1 MTEHDD
7 DLRRALHDAVADVRP
22 EGSLDDIRSRTDK
35 VVPMNSKRWI
45 LPTFTVA
52 AVMALVVGGAF
63 WLTQDDEP
71 AAGPAATPS
80 QGATSPADDPT
91 AAETV
96 TAAVPVYYLG
106 DARSGQKLYREF
118 QQMTLCPGAECL
130 MNRSVVQALGG
141 SPADPDYST
150 PWPDDAGV
158 DATTYDGDVLTIDLT
173 GDLHDR
179 PAGMDATTAEL
190 AIQQLVFSAQAGLG
204 EGRVP
209 VQLLLD
215 GQHTDTVLGVPAS
228 EPLAAADEDDV
239 LAPVQITTP
248 EQGGE
253 VSSPVEV
260 SGRAA
265 AFEAN
270 VVWEV
275 LAGGTVVEE
284 GFATAEECCT
294 LAPYSFTIDGLEPGS
309 YTLVVHDE
317 DMSGEG
323 GPVNK
328 DTKEFTVR

>member
-1 MTEHDD
+1 
-7 DLRRALHDAVADVRP
+7 
-22 EGSLDDIRSRTDK
+22 
-35 VVPMNSKRWI
+35 
-45 LPTFTVA
+45 
-52 AVMALVVGGAF
+52 
-63 WLTQDDEP
+63 
-71 AAGPAATPS
+71 
-80 QGATSPADDPT
+80 
-91 AAETV
+91 
-96 TAAVPVYYLG
+96 
-106 DARSGQKLYREF
+106 
-118 QQMTLCPGAECL
+118 
-130 MNRSVVQALGG
+130 
-141 SPADPDYST
+141 
-150 PWPDDAGV
+150 
-158 DATTYDGDVLTIDLT
+158 
-173 GDLHDR
+173 
-179 PAGMDATTAEL
+179 MDAATAEL

-215 GQHTDTVLGVPAS
+215 GQHTNTVLGVPAS
-228 EPLAAADEDDV
+228 EPLAAAVEDDV
-239 LAPVQITTP
+239 LAPVQITAP

-253 VSSPVEV
+253 VPSPVEV

-284 GFATAEECCT
+284 GFATAEEGCT